1 MSEKEKSRD
10 IISKRAVA
18 NRLSPAILNGGAC
31 VKRLAKS
38 LAYIAIGYV
47 TAATISHS
55 IGIPYTIAFFLAVG
69 TIVYINESGA
79 KN

>member
-1 MSEKEKSRD
+1 MSENKIGRD
-10 IISKRAVA
+10 IISRRAVA
-18 NRLSPAILNGGAC
+18 TRLSPEIINLSE
-31 VKRLAKS
+31 VLALKS

-69 TIVYINESGA
+69 TIVYINGREA
-79 KN
+79 KE

>member
-1 MSEKEKSRD
+1 VLALK
-10 IISKRAVA
+10 
-18 NRLSPAILNGGAC
+18 G
-31 VKRLAKS
+31 LAKS

-47 TAATISHS
+47 TAATISHT

>member
-1 MSEKEKSRD
+1 VLALK
-10 IISKRAVA
+10 
-18 NRLSPAILNGGAC
+18 G
-31 VKRLAKS
+31 LAKT

-47 TAATISHS
+47 TAATISH
-55 IGIPYTIAFFLAVG
+55 TIAFFLAVG